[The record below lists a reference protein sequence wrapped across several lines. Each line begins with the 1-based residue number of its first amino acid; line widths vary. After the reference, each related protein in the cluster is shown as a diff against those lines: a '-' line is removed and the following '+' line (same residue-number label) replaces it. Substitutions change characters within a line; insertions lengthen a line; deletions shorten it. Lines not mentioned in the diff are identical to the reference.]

1 MPVITRDQARHT
13 ETPAGAMTTLASPTL
28 GNAASALWRVRMAPH
43 AAGPEHRIDVEQIW
57 TVLDGGAEIT
67 LGTEKVTLAPGD
79 TAVLPADVP
88 RQITAGAWGLT
99 AVATA
104 PAGAQAYRAGE
115 TQGIVPPWTA

>member
-13 ETPAGAMTTLASPTL
+13 VTPAGAMTTLASPTL
-28 GNAASALWRVRMAPH
+28 GAAGSALWRVRMAPH

-67 LGTEKVTLAPGD
+67 LGAEKLTLAPGD
-79 TAVLPADVP
+79 TAVLPADVL
-88 RQITAGAWGLT
+88 RQITAGPWGLT

-104 PAGAQAYRAGE
+104 PAGANAFRAGE
-115 TQGIVPPWTA
+115 AQGIVPPWIA

>member
-28 GNAASALWRVRMAPH
+28 GGAATALWRVRMAPH

-57 TVLDGGAEIT
+57 TVLDGGAEVT
-67 LGTEKVTLAPGD
+67 LGAETLTLGPGD
-79 TAVLPADVP
+79 TAVLPAEVP
-88 RQITAGAWGLT
+88 RQITAGPWGLT

-104 PAGAQAYRAGE
+104 AAGAQAFRAGE
-115 TQGIVPPWTA
+115 TKGVVPPWIA

>member
-13 ETPAGAMTTLASPTL
+13 VTPAGAMTTLASPTL

-57 TVLDGGAEIT
+57 TVLDGGAEIA
-67 LGTEKVTLAPGD
+67 LGTEKVTLTPGD

-88 RQITAGAWGLT
+88 RQITAGQWGLT
-99 AVATA
+99 AVAVA
-104 PAGAQAYRAGE
+104 PAGARAFRAGE
-115 TQGIVPPWTA
+115 AQGVVPPWIA